1 MECETARAGPADNTV
16 LELLDRVLNAGVV
29 LVGDVAISVA
39 DVELIFVRLQLMI
52 SSVETAR
59 QAEWLAAGGRA
70 ESRQS
75 APCPG

>member
-1 MECETARAGPADNTV
+1 MESEPALAGQTDNTV

-39 DVELIFVRLQLMI
+39 DVELIYVRVQLMV

-59 QAEWLAAGGRA
+59 RAERPAAGA
-70 ESRQS
+70 HPPSRQP

>member
-1 MECETARAGPADNTV
+1 MEYEPALAEETDNTV

-39 DVELIFVRLQLMI
+39 DVELIYVRLQLLV

-59 QAEWLAAGGRA
+59 QAGGLAVGAHA

>member
-1 MECETARAGPADNTV
+1 MECEAALAGQTDNTV

-39 DVELIFVRLQLMI
+39 DVELIYVRLQLMV

-59 QAEWLAAGGRA
+59 QAERLPAGAHPPR
-70 ESRQS
+70 RQPL
-75 APCPG
+75 PCPG